1 MERKKQ
7 MKRPKAGLKDIQNPF
22 KRWKS
27 KNKRMIF
34 VKKQYRKRTEHN
46 SKTGVSNM
54 KEKKIHSVLL
64 LSEYKG
70 RQTFNTV

>member
-7 MKRPKAGLKDIQNPF
+7 MKRPKVGLKDIQNFF

-34 VKKQYRKRTEHN
+34 VKKKYRKIMEHN
-46 SKTGVSNM
+46 SKTRVSNM
-54 KEKKIHSVLL
+54 KEQKIHSVLL
-64 LSEYKG
+64 LSEHKG